1 MSLYNYIIYI
11 YTIYSI
17 YIYIYILYIVYI
29 YIYGLYIYIYTY
41 IYIAY
46 NRTWNEISLL
56 GAGKSEIGGRPNG
69 EEQGLDLKS
78 SVFQVNG
85 NVFSAGSAH
94 SHFILSQYLLFHG
107 LFLVSAAD
115 MSVGLHPVVFPF
127 CVWFWSWFS
136 SRCCKLFQ
144 VSHALLTR
152 GDLRNPFENIRSTAL
167 RGSIVSASKSWR

>member
-1 MSLYNYIIYI
+1 MKSA
-11 YTIYSI
+11 S
-17 YIYIYILYIVYI
+17 
-29 YIYGLYIYIYTY
+29 
-41 IYIAY
+41 
-46 NRTWNEISLL
+46 L

-78 SVFQVNG
+78 SVFPGERKCFFRWFGPFPFYSQ
-85 NVFSAGSAH
+85 S
-94 SHFILSQYLLFHG
+94 ILVVHG

-115 MSVGLHPVVFPF
+115 MSVGLHPVVFPC
-127 CVWFWSWFS
+127 CVWFSSWFS

-167 RGSIVSASKSWR
+167 RGSIVPLPRAEDRCGTEKPRC